1 MTHRSFALA
10 LATAVIA
17 GGVALAAAPAI
28 AQGTPQA
35 TVYKF
40 SLPGSVTLGSEKFSL
55 PGDAVTRKSRGG
67 KSLAKV
73 ALADM
78 VVTMTRQAAEGYSV
92 GGLITIKGATRQ
104 MRGLPVLSSDGTVKI
119 RVAQGRASR
128 SVVVPR
134 GGGNASYTVC
144 PPGTIPA
151 YTNTT
156 PPKFLCYSE

>member
-1 MTHRSFALA
+1 MKSVIRTLVAAGLVAGLAVVGVPALA
-10 LATAVIA
+10 QDS
-17 GGVALAAAPAI
+17 APD
-28 AQGTPQA
+28 PP
-35 TVYKF
+35 VYRF
-40 SLPGSVTLGSEKFSL
+40 ALPGSVKAGATKFTL
-55 PGDAVTRKSRGG
+55 PGDLITKKWRGDKALGSLPLADVVVKVTRLKE
-67 KSLAKV
+67 K
-73 ALADM
+73 
-78 VVTMTRQAAEGYSV
+78 GYSV
-92 GGLITIKGATRQ
+92 GGSVTINGATRQ

-134 GGGNASYTVC
+134 GGGSASYTVC